1 MTAATQYA
9 LAKTERGEPDPV
21 RSEDQN
27 VAYYA
32 AINKLTPE
40 ADGVSIMDVVQVLLY
55 FEKTLK

>member
-27 VAYYA
+27 AAYYG
-32 AINKLTPE
+32 AINKLDPE

-55 FEKTLK
+55 FE